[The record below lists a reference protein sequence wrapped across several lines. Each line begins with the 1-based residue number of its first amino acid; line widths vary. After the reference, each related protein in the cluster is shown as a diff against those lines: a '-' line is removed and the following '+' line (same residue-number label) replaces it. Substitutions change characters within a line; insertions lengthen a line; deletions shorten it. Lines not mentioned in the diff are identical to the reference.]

1 MSGHAAASSVVTL
14 KLVAD
19 FEKRT
24 AQLRSKRIWLFGF
37 FPMIALVFGTLL
49 PTLGRGHLFF
59 PFLAVYTA
67 CLASVVVAME
77 RWRRMRRGHLRASAQ
92 GLFLDGQLVIKRS
105 SVLAGHM
112 GREGDRAYVR
122 LVRFP
127 RLLRFV
133 DVTVDDEGEGE
144 KLLSALG
151 VDASGKAARYRF
163 GLGTMRSAMIRLLSV
178 SVPVLGATVAI
189 GRMGAPILLMFLL
202 LGCYLAYVAHQYV
215 NVLVGT
221 DGVYLRRNLG
231 RPRFL
236 PYAQIRS
243 VRHEGAEVM
252 IDLADGSSV
261 TMHGGGSGKGRW
273 SKRLARDAIADMQ
286 GFADRVNGQLAAHR
300 SPSASASVAA
310 LARGSRSIDTWLRDI
325 SATDENQARY
335 RVAAIP
341 KERLWRIVEDASAA
355 PTARAAAAVVLR
367 DSLDETSRARLHA
380 TSEACAAPKL
390 RVVLDAVAEACDEQ
404 KLAEALGPLED
415 EAVQRL

>member
-1 MSGHAAASSVVTL
+1 
-14 KLVAD
+14 
-19 FEKRT
+19 
-24 AQLRSKRIWLFGF
+24 
-37 FPMIALVFGTLL
+37 
-49 PTLGRGHLFF
+49 
-59 PFLAVYTA
+59 
-67 CLASVVVAME
+67 
-77 RWRRMRRGHLRASAQ
+77 
-92 GLFLDGQLVIKRS
+92 LDGQLVIKRS

-133 DVTVDDEGEGE
+133 DVTVDDDGEGE

-163 GLGTMRSAMIRLLSV
+163 GLGTMRSAMIRLVSV
-178 SVPVLGATVAI
+178 SVPLLGAIGAI
-189 GRMGAPILLMFLL
+189 GHVGAPIPLMFLL
-202 LGCYLAYVAHQYV
+202 LGCYLVYVAHQYV

-236 PYAQIRS
+236 PYAQLRS
-243 VRHEGAEVM
+243 VHHEGAEVM
-252 IDLADGSSV
+252 IDLADGSTI
-261 TMHGGGSGKGRW
+261 TMHGGGGRANGRW
-273 SKRLARDAIADMQ
+273 SKRLNRDAIADMQ
-286 GFADRVNGQLAAHR
+286 GFVDRVNGQLAAHR

-341 KERLWRIVEDASAA
+341 KEQLWQIVEDASAE

-367 DSLDETSRARLHA
+367 DSLDDAARARLHA

-404 KLAEALGPLED
+404 KLVEALGPLED